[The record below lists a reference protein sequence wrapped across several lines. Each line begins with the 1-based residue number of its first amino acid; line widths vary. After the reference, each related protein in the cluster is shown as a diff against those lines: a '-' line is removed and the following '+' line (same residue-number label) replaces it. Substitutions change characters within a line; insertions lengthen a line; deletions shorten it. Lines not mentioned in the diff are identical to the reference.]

1 MNLERWRADNNRV
14 EGWRDSLEIEIQE
27 SSESRRRRLE
37 RGELL
42 LPSIEERFERRE
54 IEGKTVLELLS
65 RGLDSK
71 ATRLFRGRISLTVR
85 CRKRGHILAHVYP
98 TSLRPIVVPRVAGVN
113 PEHKEG
119 RFKNV
124 DALKEWRVN
133 PAAYEALRLRDPWIT
148 ESTDWEF
155 YERLC
160 ETFKGETGRRLAYL
174 KATYFDLQGMAILEP
189 RLRQKVV
196 TVEGVRYEPYW
207 SWLCRCGEHRYPCYR
222 LMAALDEGVPQ
233 DFAG

>member
-1 MNLERWRADNNRV
+1 M
-14 EGWRDSLEIEIQE
+14 
-27 SSESRRRRLE
+27 
-37 RGELL
+37 
-42 LPSIEERFERRE
+42 
-54 IEGKTVLELLS
+54 
-65 RGLDSK
+65 
-71 ATRLFRGRISLTVR
+71 
-85 CRKRGHILAHVYP
+85 
-98 TSLRPIVVPRVAGVN
+98 RPIVVPRVAGVN

-119 RFKNV
+119 RFKHV

-174 KATYFDLQGMAILEP
+174 KATYFGLQGMAILEP